1 MDDRNEADRILGE
14 DWMAPRHVL
23 LVEALE
29 AHPER
34 GLIVQLQ
41 QETDEHGERR
51 WSFYRQ
57 LDEDGW
63 VEVWLRPWPR
73 DRFDARPSIRV
84 GAWPEKEPELDP
96 LARAQAIID
105 AYDDTPG

>member
-1 MDDRNEADRILGE
+1 MLPREIGPLVAWAGNLGRPG
-14 DWMAPRHVL
+14 DL
-23 LVEALE
+23 
-29 AHPER
+29 
-34 GLIVQLQ
+34 QLQ